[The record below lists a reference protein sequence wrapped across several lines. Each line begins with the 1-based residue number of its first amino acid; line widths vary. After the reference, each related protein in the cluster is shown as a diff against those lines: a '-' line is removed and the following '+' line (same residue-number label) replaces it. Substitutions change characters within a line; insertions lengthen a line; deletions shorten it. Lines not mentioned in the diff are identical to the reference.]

1 MKLDDLAGEAL
12 ASVEPLL
19 TQAIAS
25 VRARVSESGK
35 LSAALIEREQ
45 RAAHGLA
52 WLATYV
58 EAIREMASYATRL
71 AGEGRFSE
79 DRKSVV

>member
-1 MKLDDLAGEAL
+1 MTLEDLGREAL
-12 ASVEPLL
+12 ASIEGLL
-19 TQAIAS
+19 AQAVAS
-25 VRARVSESGK
+25 VRARVSENGR

-58 EAIREMASYATRL
+58 EAIREMSGLCGAPRSRRVASARS
-71 AGEGRFSE
+71 R
-79 DRKSVV
+79 RC